1 MRTRMAAGAVV
12 AATLLTLTGSTVAS
26 ANGKDNPPRM
36 KDSPIQM
43 VACALG
49 TALGSLTGGDANCVR
64 DRMDRAR
71 EDQRRKGQR
80 KDKLGRGAGRADDMG
95 RANDAGREDG
105 LGTGEMLP
113 RM

>member
-26 ANGKDNPPRM
+26 ANGKDTPPRM

-43 VACALG
+43 TACALG
-49 TALGSLTGGDANCVR
+49 TVLGALTGGDANCVR
-64 DRMDRAR
+64 DRMGRAR
-71 EDQRRKGQR
+71 EDQRRTGQR
-80 KDKLGRGAGRADDMG
+80 NDEFGRGAGRADDMG
-95 RANDAGREDG
+95 RSNGTGREDG
-105 LGTGEMLP
+105 MGTGETLP